1 MQTTITDWLA
11 TLSGVIADNIWLAP
25 LLALLAGVLTAF
37 TPCSLSSI
45 PLVIGYV
52 GGAGQKNTKRAFA
65 LSVTFAVGMSVT
77 FTTLGV
83 TASLL
88 GKFMQGAGKW
98 WYLVLGVLMLLMALQ
113 TWEIFNFI
121 PSTNALSKNKKKGF
135 IGALLAGI
143 LGGLFASPC
152 STPVL
157 VVLLAFVAKEGRIL
171 LGVFLLLLY
180 SLGNSTLVLVAGTS
194 VGFVKKL
201 SASEKYGVVSKVLNI
216 IMGTLI
222 LLIAFYMFYLGF

>member
-1 MQTTITDWLA
+1 MQTMINDLLA
-11 TLSGVIADNIWLAP
+11 TLSSVISDNIWLAP

-37 TPCSLSSI
+37 TPCSLSSV

-77 FTTLGV
+77 FTALGV

-98 WYLVLGVLMLLMALQ
+98 WYLVLGVLMVLMALQ

-121 PSTNALSKNKKKGF
+121 PSTNALSKSKKKGF
-135 IGALLAGI
+135 IGALLAGV

-157 VVLLAFVAKEGRIL
+157 VVLLAFVAKEGRVL

-201 SASEKYGVVSKVLNI
+201 SASEKYGKFSTALKI

-222 LLIAFYMFYLGF
+222 LMIAFYMFYLGF